1 MTRTEFIEDVNDF
14 YDLKRFCDD
23 EGSSIC
29 DEIFA
34 GDELRERVNDDLES
48 LARSYTWDELRDYLN
63 EVPEDNDWY
72 DWDFRCVDHLFNDY
86 KDDVLEWGDENGIW
100 DEEAEDEDGEEE
112 TGDEII
118 DLCGYNAVEMFCGC
132 QDDFREITLSMKHE
146 RQEMDEQLMELIV
159 V

>member
-29 DEIFA
+29 DEIFC
-34 GDELRERVNDDLES
+34 GDELRERVSDDLES
-48 LARSYTWDELRDYLN
+48 LARNYTWDELRDYLN

-72 DWDFRCVDHLFNDY
+72 DWDFRRVDYLFDNY
-86 KDDVLEWGDENGIW
+86 KDDVLEWGDDNGIW

-118 DLCGYNAVEMFCGC
+118 DLGGYNAVEMFYDC
-132 QDDFREITLSMKHE
+132 QDDFRGINLSMEHE
-146 RQEMDEQLMELIV
+146 RQEMDEQFMKLIV